1 MEVSRLSKT
10 GQHSG
15 TMSSS
20 IDSTNMNY
28 NLDITRALPK
38 KLEATTRNQHVEYKY
53 TSGGVVTADTATFEL
68 IRIASILY
76 FESTQGNI
84 DVIHIRKYTDKSNS
98 TVVQCTIKIKQPE
111 SGYTVNIHVYTT
123 TSRLLVNGKGWQK
136 FIDKD
141 IPLIH
146 GIISNCNAGISLD
159 ELNQQLADQLEDLLN
174 RGQNSSQTELQNPT
188 SPETQNISYSNA
200 TQNAELGVY
209 CTTGKHWIHYRCQK
223 LGD

>member
-1 MEVSRLSKT
+1 MEISRLSKT

-20 IDSTNMNY
+20 IDSTSMNY
-28 NLDITRALPK
+28 NLNITRALQK
-38 KLEATTRNQHVEYKY
+38 KLEATKRNQHVEYKY
-53 TSGGVVTADTATFEL
+53 TSGGMVVTAGTATFEL
-68 IRIASILY
+68 IRIASIHY
-76 FESTQGNI
+76 FESTQGNK

-98 TVVQCTIKIKQPE
+98 IVVQYTIKIKQPE
-111 SGYTVNIHVYTT
+111 SGYTVNIYTI

-159 ELNQQLADQLEDLLN
+159 
-174 RGQNSSQTELQNPT
+174 
-188 SPETQNISYSNA
+188 
-200 TQNAELGVY
+200 
-209 CTTGKHWIHYRCQK
+209 
-223 LGD
+223 

>member
-1 MEVSRLSKT
+1 MEISRLSKT

-20 IDSTNMNY
+20 IDSTSMNY
-28 NLDITRALPK
+28 NLNITRALQK
-38 KLEATTRNQHVEYKY
+38 KLEATKRNQHVEYRY
-53 TSGGVVTADTATFEL
+53 TSRDVVTADTATFEL
-68 IRIASILY
+68 IRIASIHY
-76 FESTQGNI
+76 FESTQGNK

-98 TVVQCTIKIKQPE
+98 TVVQYTIKIKQPE
-111 SGYTVNIHVYTT
+111 SGYTVNIYTT
-123 TSRLLVNGKGWQK
+123 TSRFLVNGKGWQQ

-188 SPETQNISYSNA
+188 SPETQNISCLKCNKKCRTRS
-200 TQNAELGVY
+200 TY
-209 CTTGKHWIHYRCQK
+209 CATGKHWIHYRCQK
-223 LGD
+223 FRD

>member
-1 MEVSRLSKT
+1 MEISRLSKT

-20 IDSTNMNY
+20 IDSTSMKY
-28 NLDITRALPK
+28 NLNITRAIQK
-38 KLEATTRNQHVEYKY
+38 KLEATKRNQHVEYKY
-53 TSGGVVTADTATFEL
+53 TSGGMVVTAGTATFEL
-68 IRIASILY
+68 IRIASIHY
-76 FESTQGNI
+76 FESTQGNK

-98 TVVQCTIKIKQPE
+98 IVVQYTIKIKQPE
-111 SGYTVNIHVYTT
+111 SGYTVNIIYTI

-159 ELNQQLADQLEDLLN
+159 
-174 RGQNSSQTELQNPT
+174 
-188 SPETQNISYSNA
+188 
-200 TQNAELGVY
+200 
-209 CTTGKHWIHYRCQK
+209 
-223 LGD
+223 